1 MTISRDDHA
10 SPQKHVSWQPSYDD
24 DLISEDPSEERN
36 ISSSLPG
43 LTISALQRKRALR
56 AILKAKH
63 VSLQDLA
70 PLSRLPTLE
79 QQEEDICLT
88 CDLTT
93 VPLTLEQEIVDIELA
108 IQSVSSVANTSL
120 RGITSIEYFEKS
132 TRIVA
137 VTNISPTEK
146 TSNSEI
152 RWSSGTIEAS
162 ECRRVRSFT
171 REHV

>member
-120 RGITSIEYFEKS
+120 RGITSIEYFAHES
-132 TRIVA
+132 LQ
-137 VTNISPTEK
+137 
-146 TSNSEI
+146 
-152 RWSSGTIEAS
+152 
-162 ECRRVRSFT
+162 
-171 REHV
+171 